1 MRNFGSYADRSNYR
15 LNSEIERYI
24 DMWDGTIIGYQVK
37 NMYEN
42 GMDYES
48 ICDAM
53 DIDYSEYEEV

>member
-1 MRNFGSYADRSNYR
+1 MRNFGSYADRRNHR

-42 GMDYES
+42 GTDYES